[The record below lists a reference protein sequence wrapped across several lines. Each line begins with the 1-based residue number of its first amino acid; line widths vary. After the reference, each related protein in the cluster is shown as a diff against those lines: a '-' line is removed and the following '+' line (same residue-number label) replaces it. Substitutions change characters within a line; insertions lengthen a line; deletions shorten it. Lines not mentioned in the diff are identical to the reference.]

1 MQNADITFFTVYRT
15 KKGEPEGNFVIGF
28 LYHLVSNWEAVLPTL
43 HFQLT
48 SFKKKSVQ
56 YGNFNSS
63 SCTILR

>member
-43 HFQLT
+43 HFQLPNL
-48 SFKKKSVQ
+48 KKRSVQ
-56 YGNFNSS
+56 
-63 SCTILR
+63 